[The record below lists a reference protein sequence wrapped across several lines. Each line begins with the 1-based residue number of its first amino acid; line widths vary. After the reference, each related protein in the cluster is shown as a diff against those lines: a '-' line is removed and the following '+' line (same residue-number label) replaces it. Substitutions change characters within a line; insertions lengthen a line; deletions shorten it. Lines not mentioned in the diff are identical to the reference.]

1 MSVRVYTGPH
11 ADHHRSGGGGL
22 RAIPWVLAALVVG
35 LQIAWPLFEPG
46 QARTQLT
53 IATVVVFFLASAS
66 HALIHR
72 GPLWTAGYLAIS
84 LGIGWGVEAVGLR
97 AGIPF
102 GDYAYTDALGATLL
116 GVPWVIPLAWAM
128 MSYPA
133 LAVARTVAESRTGV
147 MLVGAVA
154 LASWD
159 LFLDPMMVAAGYWTW
174 DDPSR
179 ELPGIEGIPAINF
192 AGWLLTSLVLIGLL
206 DLLGRRRANDAQ
218 PLALW
223 LWTWIGGIVANLF
236 FLDRPTVALVGGIG
250 MALVGVPLLWRLWV
264 GRD

>member
-72 GPLWTAGYLAIS
+72 GVLWTAGYLAIS
-84 LGIGWGVEAVGLR
+84 LGIGWRVEAVGLR

-116 GVPWVIPLAWAM
+116 GVPLGH
-128 MSYPA
+128 PA
-133 LAVARTVAESRTGV
+133 GLGDDVLPRAGWWPARLAESRTGV
-147 MLVGAVA
+147 D
-154 LASWD
+154 ASSVRW
-159 LFLDPMMVAAGYWTW
+159 PSPPGTSSWT
-174 DDPSR
+174 R
-179 ELPGIEGIPAINF
+179 
-192 AGWLLTSLVLIGLL
+192 
-206 DLLGRRRANDAQ
+206 
-218 PLALW
+218 
-223 LWTWIGGIVANLF
+223 
-236 FLDRPTVALVGGIG
+236 
-250 MALVGVPLLWRLWV
+250 
-264 GRD
+264 